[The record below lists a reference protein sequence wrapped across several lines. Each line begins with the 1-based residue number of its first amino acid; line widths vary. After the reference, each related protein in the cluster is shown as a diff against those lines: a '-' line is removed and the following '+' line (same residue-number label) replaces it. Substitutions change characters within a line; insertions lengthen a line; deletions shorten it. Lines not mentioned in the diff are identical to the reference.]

1 MDTVQGLP
9 SPGPPQQSLAPV
21 SAQHT
26 PSPIPTQ
33 DSPSLAPSPPHH
45 TPSPAPAE
53 YQAPPSPGLSYA
65 SEPED
70 TMDVALMDNQDN
82 LGEAGSEVSVY
93 LFGVMSYY

>member
-9 SPGPPQQSLAPV
+9 SPGLPQQSLAPV
-21 SAQHT
+21 SARHT
-26 PSPIPTQ
+26 PSPIPAQ
-33 DSPSLAPSPPHH
+33 RSPSPALYPPHH

-70 TMDVALMDNQDN
+70 TMDVAPMDNQDN
-82 LGEAGSEVSVY
+82 LGEAGPEVSVY
-93 LFGVMSYY
+93 LFGVISCY